1 MKYKYYGVSPLN
13 TQLKAIKRPMVM
25 GEIFG
30 NKRTK
35 KMLALIDSGWDTLRH
50 HPCAGWV

>member
-1 MKYKYYGVSPLN
+1 MKYKYYGVSPQN
-13 TQLKAIKRPMVM
+13 TQLKTIKRPMVM
-25 GEIFG
+25 VEIFG